1 MRRLSMDVEKVFII
15 DELAQEFMH
24 TPKVEQRGRD
34 YILMFDFESES
45 GSYEWTG
52 ITFKDVAK
60 YRHTPD
66 NMVNE
71 DMLKAYNAVGIVKM
85 SNWLKEESPIKKD
98 KTCYNHYLIY
108 FDGFGAY
115 EFLGTNFIKGLSL

>member
-1 MRRLSMDVEKVFII
+1 MEIEKVFII
-15 DELAQEFMH
+15 DELAQDFMQ

-45 GSYEWTG
+45 GVYEWTG
-52 ITFKDVAK
+52 ITFKDVVE
-60 YRHTPD
+60 YRYTTD

-85 SNWLKEESPIKKD
+85 SNWFNEESAIEKEKD
-98 KTCYNHYLIY
+98 RNHYNHYLVY

-115 EFLGTNFIKGLSL
+115 EFLGTNFIYGTSL